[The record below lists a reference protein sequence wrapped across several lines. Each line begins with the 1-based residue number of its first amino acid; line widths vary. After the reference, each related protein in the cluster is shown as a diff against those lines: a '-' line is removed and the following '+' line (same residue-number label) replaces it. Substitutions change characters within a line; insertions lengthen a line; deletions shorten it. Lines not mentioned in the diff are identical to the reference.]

1 MNVEESSYRRCLE
14 ESVSEVSKC
23 TVCLH
28 RMLEFWWITA
38 DLCVGNTHLG
48 HLATT
53 QMCFLYM
60 ATPRLAGQMSLDQ
73 LTSLA
78 FD

>member
-1 MNVEESSYRRCLE
+1 MAILWGDCSNVKESSYRRCLE

-28 RMLEFWWITA
+28 HMLEFQWIAA
-38 DLCVGNTHLG
+38 DLCVGDTHLG

-53 QMCFLYM
+53 WTCFLYM
-60 ATPRLAGQMSLDQ
+60 ATPCLAGKMSLD
-73 LTSLA
+73 
-78 FD
+78 